1 MISGEFDLSVGSLIG
16 FSSMSVTLLTVE
28 ANMSMPVASILTLVM
43 VMFIGYCNGITVV
56 KSGLPSFIITLG
68 FGG

>member
-1 MISGEFDLSVGSLIG
+1 
-16 FSSMSVTLLTVE
+16 
-28 ANMSMPVASILTLVM
+28 MSMPIASILTLVM

-68 FGG
+68 SLFMVRGVTIAVSKMVTGRTQLGGLEE